1 MQFSAE
7 RHANVV
13 VLKPAGR
20 IDHQSAAAFGDAI
33 EPYLLHCHGDG
44 DRLLFDLSALDYIS
58 SAGLRVLMIASKR
71 TRPVGGAIAVAEPSP
86 VVREVLEIT
95 RFDLVFPVHDS
106 VAAGVHALADVTTPG
121 E

>member
-1 MQFSAE
+1 MQLYAE

-20 IDHQSAAAFGDAI
+20 IDHQSAAAFGDAL
-33 EPYLLHCHGDG
+33 EPYLASCREAG

-71 TRPVGGAIAVAEPSP
+71 TRPAGGEIAVAAPSP
-86 VVREVLEIT
+86 VVREILEIT
-95 RFDLVFPVHDS
+95 RFDMVFPVHDT
-106 VAAGVHALADVTTPG
+106 VAAGVHALARGAAPG
-121 E
+121 S